1 MTTDTEALI
10 QQIRDS
16 ATISYRRHHASARGQ
31 QACSADS
38 YDTHLIQHAYQAGHA
53 AAKTEA
59 SWIPEA
65 VLPTPGM
72 KVIATYVNDL
82 GNRRTIMAKWVA
94 AKTVEAFSLDDEFG
108 EYDEATDTTYV
119 PQGWYEI
126 INNWDDCPLVAV
138 HEGAITHWMPLP
150 ASPDAIRAE
159 PKEPS
164 DG

>member
-1 MTTDTEALI
+1 MTTDTEAL
-10 QQIRDS
+10 RAKFEKLLSDS
-16 ATISYRRHHASARGQ
+16 GRACLYEGDGHYAYPHDFSWLCYR
-31 QACSADS
+31 
-38 YDTHLIQHAYQAGHA
+38 AGHA